1 MKAVAILHGW
11 AGGWWHV
18 REFTKELHK
27 KELKVVKNSRVADII
42 VAHSTGCYRL
52 PEKSEAKLVVL
63 LGPPY
68 WPSKSILHRL
78 LRKKGHDTKLRVRDR
93 GLLFTINKFIWEI
106 IYVLIKPSYTFIAM
120 KNHRYLHFL
129 DLLENKKVI
138 LVRNEEDFFC
148 SPEIKEAVK
157 KYRNVRY
164 VQLPGGHD
172 DFMTNPGPY
181 IDLIL
186 KEL

>member
-93 GLLFTINKFIWEI
+93 GLLFTITNSSGK
-106 IYVLIKPSYTFIAM
+106 L
-120 KNHRYLHFL
+120 
-129 DLLENKKVI
+129 
-138 LVRNEEDFFC
+138 
-148 SPEIKEAVK
+148 
-157 KYRNVRY
+157 
-164 VQLPGGHD
+164 
-172 DFMTNPGPY
+172 FMC
-181 IDLIL
+181 
-186 KEL
+186 